1 MKTPVPDGSHEG
13 YSLTSARDLTSRPY
27 FEPFT
32 A

>member
-13 YSLTSARDLTSRPY
+13 DSLTSARDPSSRPY

>member
-1 MKTPVPDGSHEG
+1 MKAPVLDGSYEG
-13 YSLTSARDLTSRPY
+13 DSLTSVRDPSSRPY